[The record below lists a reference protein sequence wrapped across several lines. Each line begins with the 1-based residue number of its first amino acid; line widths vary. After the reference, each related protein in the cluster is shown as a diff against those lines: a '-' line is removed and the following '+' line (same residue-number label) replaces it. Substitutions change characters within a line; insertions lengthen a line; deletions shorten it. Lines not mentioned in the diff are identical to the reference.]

1 MRANNYI
8 GLVALASIFTFST
21 CPTFGATISVPLDQ
35 PTVQAGINA
44 AVEGDIVL
52 VSPGVYVENLFYSGK
67 DVTVQSEGGPFV
79 TFVDGGDVTSVV
91 IFSGGE
97 TSAAVLDGFTLT
109 NGAGRVHHTELY
121 GGGITCSFASPTI
134 RNCRITGNHAEHC
147 GGIDMYQSSPTITNC
162 SITGNQAVL
171 YGGGILCEASSPE
184 ITNCTIA
191 GNSADRGGGIYI
203 EDGSSPTITNSI
215 LWADTAPEGPEIWI
229 GVFGNPSILTVSYSD
244 VQGGEG
250 DAHVEPSCT
259 LSWDVGNISSAPL
272 VVASGDFHLRS
283 GSPCIDSGT
292 DAGVYTDIEGDS
304 RPQGAG
310 FDMGVDEYIPGDPH
324 LIAFIRHKLNENQYL
339 NVHNPPSTVGGD
351 INPLVA
357 SDTWIG
363 NVGTNNEITHM
374 TAGDIDGDGDEE
386 LIFIR
391 HEVIE
396 NQYLNI
402 YDEPEAV
409 EGDINPLVASDKWIG
424 KVGTDNEITHLAAG
438 DIDGDG
444 TDEVIFIRQRLNGNQ
459 YLNIHASPT
468 TVAGEINPLIASDT
482 WIGNIGASNEIMYMT
497 AGDIE
502 GDGDDELIFVRNRQN
517 ANQYLNIY
525 DIPTTVGGETNPL
538 VASDLWIGNIG
549 TSTEVTHVAA
559 GDTDGDGNDELV
571 FIRHRENDNQYLNIY
586 NPPTVVEGDI
596 NPLVASDIW
605 IGNIGTNNEITH
617 MTMIR

>member
-1 MRANNYI
+1 MRTGNRI
-8 GLVALASIFTFST
+8 GLVALASIFTFFT
-21 CPTFGATISVPLDQ
+21 CPAFGATILVPSEQ
-35 PTVQAGINA
+35 PTVQAGIDA
-44 AVEGDIVL
+44 ALEGDVVL
-52 VSPGVYVENLFYSGK
+52 VSPGIYVENINYKAK
-67 DVTVQSEGGPFV
+67 DVTVQSESGSFV
-79 TFVDGGDVTSVV
+79 TYLDGRDAGAVV

-97 TSAAVLDGFTLT
+97 TAAAVLDGFTLT
-109 NGAGRVHHTELY
+109 NGAGKIIHDEYY
-121 GGGITCSFASPTI
+121 GGGISCTYASPTI
-134 RNCRITGNHAEHC
+134 RNCRIWGNHADHG
-147 GGIDMYQSSPTITNC
+147 GGIDMMHSSPTITNC
-162 SITGNQAVL
+162 SITGNQAVFN
-171 YGGGILCEASSPE
+171 GGGIVCEASFPE
-184 ITNCTIA
+184 ITHCTIA
-191 GNSADRGGGIYI
+191 ANIASRGGGIYI

-215 LWADTAPEGPEIWI
+215 LAADTAPEGLEIWI
-229 GVFGNPSILTVSYSD
+229 GVTGNPSLLILSYSD
-244 VQGGEG
+244 VLGGEG
-250 DAHVEPSCT
+250 ATYVDPGCFI
-259 LSWDVGNISSAPL
+259 SWDVGNISIAPL
-272 VVASGDFHLRS
+272 FVGSGDYHLRP
-283 GSPCIDSGT
+283 GSPCIDSGA
-292 DAGVYTDIEGDS
+292 DAGVYTDIEGDG
-304 RPQGAG
+304 RPQEDG
-310 FDMGVDEYIPGDPH
+310 FDMGADEYVPGEPH
-324 LIAFIRHKLNENQYL
+324 SIAFIRHKLNDNQYL
-339 NVHNPPSTVGGD
+339 NVHSAPSTVGGD

-357 SDTWIG
+357 SDTWVA
-363 NVGTNNEITHM
+363 NVGTDNEITHM

-409 EGDINPLVASDKWIG
+409 EGDINPLMASDKWIG

-502 GDGDDELIFVRNRQN
+502 GDGDDELIFIRNRQN
-517 ANQYLNIY
+517 TNQYLNIY
-525 DIPTTVGGETNPL
+525 DIPITVGGDVNPL

-549 TSTEVTHVAA
+549 TSTEITHMAA

-571 FIRHRENDNQYLNIY
+571 FIRHRDNDNQYLNIY
-586 NPPTVVEGDI
+586 HAPTVVEGDV

-605 IGNIGTNNEITH
+605 IGNVGTSNEITH
-617 MTMIR
+617 MTMVR